1 MQVKLLDL
9 VRQYETLR
17 DEVGEALD
25 EVFSSQQFIL
35 GVKVRELEESIA
47 SFCGVR
53 HAVGVASGSDAL
65 LISLMALGIGPG
77 DEVVT
82 TPYTFFSTASSI
94 TRLGARPVFVDI
106 NPRTYNIDPAGVR
119 EALSGKTKAILIVHL
134 FGQMCDMNPIL
145 RAASDRGIPV
155 IEDACQAIGSAYRGR
170 PAGSIGRAGC
180 FSFFPTKNLGGCG
193 DGGMIV
199 TDDRDLAERARSLRV
214 HGSRKRY
221 YHEAVGINSRLD
233 EIQAAVLSVKLRY
246 LEKWNEERRE
256 HAAFYDTA
264 LGELDGIVI
273 PRAESNSLHTYHQY
287 VIRAGRRDALMDF
300 LRERG
305 IGCEVYYPIPL
316 HLQEC
321 FSFLGE
327 ARGDLPEAERA
338 AREALALPVYPELT
352 TAEQTYVVERIR
364 EFVTAR
370 SGGGRTFDARRPG
383 PLGGDDS

>member
-1 MQVKLLDL
+1 MQVRLLDL

-17 DEVGEALD
+17 DEIGEALD

-53 HAVGVASGSDAL
+53 HAVGVASGSDAI

-106 NPRTYNIDPAGVR
+106 DPRTYNIDPAGVR
-119 EALSGKTKAILIVHL
+119 AAVNGKTKAILLVHL

-145 RAASDRGIPV
+145 RAASGRGIPV
-155 IEDACQAIGSAYRGR
+155 IEDACQAIGSARGGR
-170 PAGSIGRAGC
+170 RAGSVGRAGC

-199 TDDRDLAERARSLRV
+199 TDDSDLAEGARSLRV
-214 HGSRKRY
+214 HGGRRRY
-221 YHEAVGINSRLD
+221 FHEKIGINSRLD
-233 EIQAAVLSVKLRY
+233 EIQAAVLSVKLRRV
-246 LEKWNEERRE
+246 EEWNERRRE
-256 HAAFYDTA
+256 HAAFYDKA
-264 LGELDGIVI
+264 LGELDGIVT
-273 PRAESNSLHTYHQY
+273 PRVESNSLHTYHQY
-287 VIRAGRRDALMDF
+287 VIRADRRDALMDF

-305 IGCEVYYPIPL
+305 VGCEVYYPIPL
-316 HLQEC
+316 HMQEC
-321 FSFLGE
+321 FAFLGG
-327 ARGDLPEAERA
+327 ALGDLPEAERA
-338 AREALALPVYPELT
+338 AAETLALPVFPELT
-352 TAEQTYVVERIR
+352 LQEQEYVAERIR

-370 SGGGRTFDARRPG
+370 PGGGA
-383 PLGGDDS
+383 GG